1 MPLNDNIISVMRR
14 LILIVISAV
23 MMLPLGAEGEV
34 FFSNIINAS
43 FLTDF
48 AYSVF
53 PVSFW
58 GEFGIDNL
66 DFFED
71 LDSRAVVRV
80 EAGMA
85 QRTLRQDPQTGEIIT
100 DHNPG
105 QAENYSVV
113 FSDGSVGIDQGLIDN
128 PDPSKPDF
136 LTLSFSVGM
145 RWEQAFAS
153 LYDIQHGN
161 FSGLFGNKDYFPD
174 SAGGNFPGKVNK

>member
-1 MPLNDNIISVMRR
+1 MRR

-128 PDPSKPDF
+128 PDP
-136 LTLSFSVGM
+136 
-145 RWEQAFAS
+145 
-153 LYDIQHGN
+153 
-161 FSGLFGNKDYFPD
+161 
-174 SAGGNFPGKVNK
+174 